1 MPSPNRRGR
10 TLHNYPRRTVQTALL
25 TLLLAHPALA
35 DVTWLSPSAGDIY
48 GPADTLVAKWT
59 ADKDITSPSFR
70 LCLAKGGHGDD
81 NGGDGDSENDG
92 IESRSDDGLESRGSD
107 IGGCGSQTWPDVT
120 RSGGASMMSMAVPS
134 VTADH
139 PYYLSMEDDYGTRS
153 RSPTFSLSKSAPAS
167 PNPPPAAPAALN
179 NAEDPAQA
187 QAPFA
192 ATSTPSLVAASSAP
206 VASLAPPPPSSPEV
220 LSSRTPV
227 PTAAFAVPIS
237 IVGAILLI
245 AIYLGFR
252 QRSALRKARQR
263 DAEKLSRQTSAS
275 SFGSS
280 TTLPGDLAT
289 ALAALKQAS
298 PASSCHGHPQVAVPH
313 SYGCGMPVPL
323 YAAPVEVMREPRRP
337 TRQEYRPPS
346 LNREYSRR
354 DEYAASW
361 LGSQSLSRSSTR
373 DSYHPSSRQVYGGY
387 RSSSS
392 REPHYQ
398 PSHAP
403 RSSRSSEHREH
414 RPSSR
419 SSRDYYPSMDHML
432 HPQYTRTSPSRSS
445 TRASELPAEHRR
457 HHPPSRRSTIRS
469 DASGETAVTE
479 SVLADYA
486 DFEEV
491 DRDEYRRER
500 RQREDRHHRSRT
512 PSCLLPAP
520 QRLHIRT
527 EGPDLATSPGIERYL
542 FLEKDLP
549 G

>member
-289 ALAALKQAS
+289 ALPRCRA
-298 PASSCHGHPQVAVPH
+298 
-313 SYGCGMPVPL
+313 YGCGMPVPL

>member
-1 MPSPNRRGR
+1 MPSPRCRGR
-10 TLHNYPRRTVQTALL
+10 TLHAALF

-35 DVTWLSPSAGDIY
+35 DVTWLSPSPGDIY

-70 LCLAKGGHGDD
+70 LCLAKGGNDD
-81 NGGDGDSENDG
+81 NNGGDGGSDNDG
-92 IESRSDDGLESRGSD
+92 IESRADDGLESRGSD

-153 RSPTFSLSKSAPAS
+153 RSPTFSLSSKRSSARPPIQSAPAS
-167 PNPPPAAPAALN
+167 PNPPPAAPATLN

-192 ATSTPSLVAASSAP
+192 AASTPSPVAASSAP
-206 VASLAPPPPSSPEV
+206 VASLAPPPPPSSPEV

-245 AIYLGFR
+245 AIFLGFR

-280 TTLPGDLAT
+280 STLPGDLVT
-289 ALAALKQAS
+289 ALATLKQSS
-298 PASSCHGHPQVAVPH
+298 PANSCHGHPQVAVPH

-323 YAAPVEVMREPRRP
+323 YAAPVEVMREPRRS
-337 TRQEYRPPS
+337 TRQEYRAPS
-346 LNREYSRR
+346 VDRQYSRR

-445 TRASELPAEHRR
+445 TRASELPVEHRR

-486 DFEEV
+486 DFEDV
-491 DRDEYRRER
+491 DRDVYRRER
-500 RQREDRHHRSRT
+500 RQREDRHRRSRT

-520 QRLHIRT
+520 QRLHVRT

-542 FLEKDLP
+542 FLEKD
-549 G
+549 